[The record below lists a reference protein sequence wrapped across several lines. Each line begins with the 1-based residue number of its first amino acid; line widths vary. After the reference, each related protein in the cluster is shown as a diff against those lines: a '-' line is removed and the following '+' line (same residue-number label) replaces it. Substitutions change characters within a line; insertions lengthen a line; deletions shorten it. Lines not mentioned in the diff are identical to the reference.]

1 MDQMAALA
9 VIDRPELGDT
19 IPLAVFRIFRQ
30 FSAQYSAEIL
40 GESGVKTTFT
50 YAGRMLGHDV
60 GKQLYSS
67 DLGQYLTSV
76 QGFVYDAKIG
86 VLDLV
91 DSDSDEMVFQLGE
104 CVTCAGMPDMGMS
117 ICHFEVGLVAGIV
130 ETFVK
135 KDVGAFESKCNV
147 NGDDC
152 CEVTIQ
158 LDPLAAFAS

>member
-1 MDQMAALA
+1 MDQMEALA

-67 DLGQYLTSV
+67 DLGSYLSSV

-91 DSDSDEMVFQLGE
+91 DSDSDQMVFQLGE

-158 LDPLAAFAS
+158 MDPLAALMQ